1 MNERYKEYKTERI
14 ARFEEE
20 NLCDEKKVK
29 ILKKYIR
36 VLMNKM
42 DILCNKFQT

>member
-1 MNERYKEYKTERI
+1 MNERYRECRTERI

-20 NLCDEKKVK
+20 NICNEKKVD
-29 ILKKYIR
+29 ILTKYIR